1 MDDRHG
7 GKGPDSGAATGRAW
21 AQELRQGHAAD
32 AVPTVFQKAISIAF
46 DTSNINVCFLQQV
59 KVFREWWVVAET
71 RRQLGAVS
79 FCREQVVHPQHR
91 RPAQDVAKP
100 LLQTIWQQTAQKCG
114 PASAAHA
121 APMRVR
127 PGAAATHADMD
138 SQVGLLRSERRSH
151 GYGLRTVLGKS
162 IYWLPGY
169 AALIAMCEH
178 AMRGQE
184 ALEVSDEAYKCSLRF
199 LHLRLALAGA
209 VLDEEAQAQAAG
221 EKRNKEIMATG
232 YGNLRACLL
241 EEEEVAEVLRACPQP
256 VLTHTMLRNKLGRF
270 RTRRTEISNREVFSF
285 AEKRPR
291 EQAAGALPAA
301 LLSQRV
307 VEEVQCKQPKSDA
320 LAYNPAG
327 ALGSG
332 GGPGEG
338 ASSSGNRGPAQHH
351 TNFDLVTAVLGQV
364 RLPPSANIYYVE
376 QRKAGVLTSSIVTH
390 MAARRRGKLR
400 KQASMLH
407 GATRLY
413 RCISA
418 MLSTL

>member
-1 MDDRHG
+1 MRRR
-7 GKGPDSGAATGRAW
+7 KPK
-21 AQELRQGHAAD
+21 RQG
-32 AVPTVFQKAISIAF
+32 K
-46 DTSNINVCFLQQV
+46 
-59 KVFREWWVVAET
+59 
-71 RRQLGAVS
+71 
-79 FCREQVVHPQHR
+79 
-91 RPAQDVAKP
+91 
-100 LLQTIWQQTAQKCG
+100 
-114 PASAAHA
+114 
-121 APMRVR
+121 
-127 PGAAATHADMD
+127 
-138 SQVGLLRSERRSH
+138 
-151 GYGLRTVLGKS
+151 
-162 IYWLPGY
+162 
-169 AALIAMCEH
+169 
-178 AMRGQE
+178 
-184 ALEVSDEAYKCSLRF
+184 
-199 LHLRLALAGA
+199 
-209 VLDEEAQAQAAG
+209 
-221 EKRNKEIMATG
+221 KRNKEIMATG

-270 RTRRTEISNREVFSF
+270 RTRRTETAEAAFDRRQQVSNREVFSF

-376 QRKAGVLTSSIVTH
+376 QRKAGILTSSIVTH

-407 GATRLY
+407 GATRLC